1 MKKLT
6 VRNPRHPWVYF
17 KVQENRMKKMLTTKS
32 SENLDKLLCQIGKQ
46 DPNLARKDKIRV
58 LMEQWEHNYRA
69 EFERLH
75 GFPLDDTLDPKK
87 FRKHFRTFRRQ
98 TRRQIFFHRLRLLWS
113 AIVSTI
119 KSPFMKKEITHPE
132 LLQILQDV
140 DNSDKEV
147 TDWEARFIESN
158 LNSRSFT
165 RRQKEII
172 LDLQKRYL
180 S

>member
-1 MKKLT
+1 MSTRT
-6 VRNPRHPWVYF
+6 VRNPRHPWTYF
-17 KVQENRMKKMLTTKS
+17 KAMEEKMKKLLTSKS
-32 SENLDKLLCQIGKQ
+32 NENLDKLLKQ
-46 DPNLARKDKIRV
+46 AGREPVELRKDKIRV

-75 GFPLDDTLDPKK
+75 GFPLDDTLDAKK
-87 FRKHFRTFRRQ
+87 FRKHFRTFKRQ
-98 TRRQIFFHRLRLLWS
+98 TKRQIFFHQLRLLAS
-113 AIVSTI
+113 TIVSTL
-119 KSPFMKKEITHPE
+119 KRPFMKKEITHPE

-180 S
+180 A